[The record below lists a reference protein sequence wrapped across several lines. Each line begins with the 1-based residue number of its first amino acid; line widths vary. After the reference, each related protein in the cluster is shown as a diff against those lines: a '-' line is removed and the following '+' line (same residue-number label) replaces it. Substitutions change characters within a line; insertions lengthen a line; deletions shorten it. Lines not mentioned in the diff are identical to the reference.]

1 MAPSSQRRPEG
12 LFVQLHGG
20 TRHKEHC
27 MVHGGCKSQADK
39 HWWGVCV
46 CVYHVRRVGC
56 KDLSPIACLMICTTF
71 RLDLP
76 CHAFGLAVG
85 CKQGSKCKQW
95 SLVPKATWWMVVAS
109 YFSEWLSGGGRVK
122 VWGFIEPLGRVIA
135 QWQLQPGGVGKTGL
149 TL

>member
-1 MAPSSQRRPEG
+1 MFNYMAEQDTKS
-12 LFVQLHGG
+12 
-20 TRHKEHC
+20 TAWY
-27 MVHGGCKSQADK
+27 MVDAKVKQISIG
-39 HWWGVCV
+39 GVCV